1 MNLVRLLDLVDSFS
15 MPVLFLVFLVGLTK
29 TAPPNKIRRLYS
41 VRVNLLSFLP
51 FNTRWQHEIA
61 PEHLDAFRKSRRWF
75 FAFLTATFAVGLLR
89 ITYAELF
96 FARLHGL
103 DLKNMSLHIE
113 YTDLRPE
120 NDADKARA
128 ASLVTDLQHALA
140 KYQDYRIAE
149 ADGFEPFHPEFKVP
163 EVGFWKRSSDPK
175 SAFSISDPTSLLYQ
189 PTSDGGYKLVGATY
203 IDQNDTGEDQLDQ
216 LVPLSVAR
224 WHRDVN
230 LCLPARSTDKKTV
243 DGTKFGFN
251 GSIATRQACDAAGGK
266 FYPQLSGW
274 TLQVRPW
281 EQNPKLVW
289 EH

>member
-1 MNLVRLLDLVDSFS
+1 MTLVRVLDAVDLLA
-15 MPVLFLVFLVGLTK
+15 MPVLFLVFMVGLLK
-29 TAPPNKIRRLYS
+29 TGPPNKVRRLYS
-41 VRVNLLSFLP
+41 AKVNLLSFLP
-51 FNTRWQHEIA
+51 FSTRWQREIA
-61 PEHLDAFRKSRRWF
+61 PEHLVAYRKSRRWWFAF
-75 FAFLTATFAVGLLR
+75 FAATLAVALLR
-89 ITYAELF
+89 LVYAEFF

-120 NDADKARA
+120 NDADQARA

-140 KYQDYRIAE
+140 KYQDYHVAE

-163 EVGFWKRSSDPK
+163 EVGFWKHSNDLK
-175 SAFSISDPTSLLYQ
+175 GAFSLIDPNSLLYQ
-189 PTSDGGYKLVGATY
+189 PTPDGGYKLVGATY

-230 LCLPARSTDKKTV
+230 LCLPGRSTDKKTG

-274 TLQVRPW
+274 TLQVHPW
-281 EQNPKLVW
+281 EQDPKLVW
-289 EH
+289 AH